1 MAAVAGSAGRCGV
14 RRRRARDNHRRTTRR
29 VMRPLQR
36 HTPDRTPAACGCVA
50 GVASRRAERAVRAD
64 PPVSRRAGRG
74 RRRASVVCRGGAP
87 KLHMLSQTL
96 GEPGIVSAEH
106 RPDLILERKTPDSR
120 QRPPVQRRQRLRRPL
135 LNLRMRSITLSLKLG
150 NHVRVILGS
159 GTFAALCEFATISVV
174 DCFEVGLY
182 CLAFVFGLDAGL
194 EGVSGDVDDLGE
206 AVGVFVHVGGDC
218 SEDAAGGV
226 GRSSFQP
233 QIRGDLPVDVGDLGQ
248 LLGDRGKQ
256 VEGVLNRAG
265 APFLDPVKPIRIR
278 RSHNKLLPATD
289 AYVLNVWICG

>member
-1 MAAVAGSAGRCGV
+1 MAGSAGRCGV

-36 HTPDRTPAACGCVA
+36 HTPADRTPAACVGCVA
-50 GVASRRAERAVRAD
+50 GVAARRAERAVRAD
-64 PPVSRRAGRG
+64 PPVSRRPG
-74 RRRASVVCRGGAP
+74 RRCRRAAVVCRGGAP

-150 NHVRVILGS
+150 NHFRNVLNP
-159 GTFAALCEFATISVV
+159 GTFAKFDQFINAVIDICQ
-174 DCFEVGLY
+174 VGLY

-226 GRSSFQP
+226 GRASFQP
-233 QIRGDLPVDVGDLGQ
+233 QVRGDLPVDVGDLGQ

-265 APFLDPVKPIRIR
+265 APLLNPVKPIRIR
-278 RSHNKLLPATD
+278 RSHNKLLPA
-289 AYVLNVWICG
+289 VGICRCVRIDG